1 MATSLQQSPR
11 RNVQQSSNGLT
22 LKSII
27 AFIVNKWYW
36 FIISLAVTMS
46 MATIYIMRTPPMY
59 SRAAS
64 LLVKDEE
71 RNGLA
76 KSSVDMSKMG
86 LVKYVSNL
94 ENERRVL
101 TSRELMKEVVRR
113 LDLNDRYS
121 IKNGLRYDVIYKQS
135 PVLFYAADNEEAS
148 TPVSFNFILE
158 KDNKIN
164 ISDVKVS
171 GKKID
176 KTFTTTFGDSVRIGN
191 TTFNVVKPTWD
202 ASEFVGKK
210 IAYAHTSLKT
220 AAAVYAHALNAYVTS
235 PKASIIDI
243 HFTCT
248 SVREADDVLTTLIQV
263 YEERWIEDQNQVAV
277 STNKFIAERLA
288 VIEKELG
295 QVDSDI
301 SSFKSDNLLP
311 DVNAA
316 SSIYLN
322 QSVEAQANII
332 NLSNQISIAEMV
344 KKQLSTENLSQPLP
358 SNTMVNA
365 DIESAISQYNTL
377 VIERNRLLDS
387 TNESNPIV
395 KERTDALRTWRA
407 SIMAS
412 LNAYIETLRK
422 QMANVSEQA
431 NAANNKIA
439 SSPDQAKYIMSV
451 ERQQKVKESL
461 YMFLLQK
468 REENELSQAFSA
480 YNTSVVVEPEG
491 STAPTS
497 PDKNGILLIAFAIGL
512 VIPLAIFIIREILD
526 TKIRGKKDLVS
537 LKVPYLG
544 EIPATISEPHG
555 FDRFK
560 KHAKQERQIV
570 ITDRSRDAVN
580 EAFRVLR
587 TNLEYMGVDETGN
600 NKGCK
605 VISITS
611 ANPGSGK
618 TFVSVNLAKVLA
630 LKGKKVLLIDLDIRK
645 GSLSKIIGKPKKG
658 IVDFLAGKVEAD
670 VILNKE
676 IDNTP
681 TLDAIGI
688 GTVPPN
694 PSELLSSEKLDR
706 LITELR
712 KDYDFIILD
721 CPPVEIVTDAKVINR
736 LVDMTIFIIRAG
748 LLEKDELPTI
758 QEYYDDSRYRNM
770 AILLNATDIRSG
782 YGYHRYGYHYGYGR
796 NYGYGYGTYGSK

>member
-1 MATSLQQSPR
+1 MATTLQQSQR
-11 RNVQQSSNGLT
+11 RNIQQSSNGLT

-36 FIISLAVTMS
+36 FVISLAVTMS
-46 MATIYIMRTPPMY
+46 IATIKIMRTPPMY

-76 KSSVDMSKMG
+76 RSSVDMSKMG

-94 ENERRVL
+94 ENERRVI
-101 TSRELMKEVVRR
+101 TSRELMKEVVKR

-135 PVLFYAADNEEAS
+135 PVLFHAVNDSIDSEA
-148 TPVSFNFILE
+148 VSFNFILE

-164 ISDVKVS
+164 ISDVKVQ

-176 KTFTTTFGDSVRIGN
+176 ETFTTTFGNSLRIGD
-191 TTFNVVKPTWD
+191 TTFEVVKPTWK
-202 ASEFVGKK
+202 ASAFVGEK
-210 IAYAHTSLKT
+210 IAYAHTTLK
-220 AAAVYAHALNAYVTS
+220 AAAAAYAHALNAYVTS

-248 SVREADDVLTTLIQV
+248 SVREADDVLNTLIQV
-263 YEERWIEDQNQVAV
+263 YNERWIEDQNEVAV

-295 QVDSDI
+295 KVDSDI

-311 DVNAA
+311 DVNTA
-316 SSIYLN
+316 SGMYMS
-322 QSVEAQANII
+322 QSAEAQANII

-344 KKQLSTENLSQPLP
+344 KNQLSDDNLDQPLP

-365 DIESAISQYNTL
+365 NIESAISQYNTL
-377 VIERNRLLDS
+377 VIERNRLLES
-387 TNESNPIV
+387 TKESNPIV
-395 KERTDALRTWRA
+395 KDRTQELRTLRA
-407 SIMAS
+407 GIMAS
-412 LNAYIETLRK
+412 LNAYIATLRK
-422 QMANVSEQA
+422 QISNASEQVL
-431 NAANNKIA
+431 AANGKIA

-491 STAPTS
+491 STSPTS
-497 PDKNGILLIAFAIGL
+497 PDTNGILLIAFAIGL
-512 VIPLAIFIIREILD
+512 VIPLAIFIIRELLD
-526 TKIRGKKDLVS
+526 TKIRGKKDLS
-537 LKVPYLG
+537 ALKIPYLG
-544 EIPATISEPHG
+544 EIPATIHEPHG
-555 FDRFK
+555 FDRLK
-560 KHAKQERQIV
+560 KHSKQEKQIV

-587 TNLEYMGVDETGN
+587 TNLEYMGIDETGAN
-600 NKGCK
+600 NGCK

-645 GSLSKIIGKPKKG
+645 GSLSKIIGRPSKG
-658 IVDFLAGKVEAD
+658 IVDFIVGKAQEDAIIIKD
-670 VILNKE
+670 V
-676 IDNTP
+676 DNTP
-681 TLDAIGI
+681 GLDAIGI

-706 LITELR
+706 LITDMREQ
-712 KDYDFIILD
+712 YDFIILD

-758 QEYYDDSRYRNM
+758 QEYYDDKRYRNM
-770 AILLNATDIRSG
+770 AILLNATDVRSG

>member
-1 MATSLQQSPR
+1 MATTLQQSQR
-11 RNVQQSSNGLT
+11 RNIQQTSNGLT

-27 AFIVNKWYW
+27 AFTINKWYW
-36 FIISLAVTMS
+36 FVISLAVTMS
-46 MATIYIMRTPPMY
+46 IATIYLMRTPPVY

-76 KSSVDMSKMG
+76 KSSIDMSKMG
-86 LVKYVSNL
+86 IVKYVSNL
-94 ENERRVL
+94 ENERRVI
-101 TSRELMKEVVRR
+101 TSRELMKEVVKR
-113 LDLNDRYS
+113 LNLNDRYS

-135 PVLFYAADNEEAS
+135 PVLFLAEDAADPER
-148 TPVSFNFILE
+148 VSFNFVLE
-158 KDNKIN
+158 KDNKIT
-164 ISDVKVS
+164 ITDVKVD
-171 GKKID
+171 GKEIDKKI
-176 KTFTTTFGDSVRIGN
+176 TTTFGDSIHIGS
-191 TTFNVVKPTWD
+191 TYFRVVKPTWK
-202 ASEFVGKK
+202 ASDFIGKK
-210 IAYAHTSLKT
+210 IVYSHISLYDASVAYAR
-220 AAAVYAHALNAYVTS
+220 ALNAYVSS

-243 HFTCT
+243 HFSCS
-248 SVREADDVLTTLIQV
+248 SVKEADDVLNTLIEV
-263 YEERWIEDQNQVAV
+263 YNEHWIEDQNQVAV

-295 QVDSDI
+295 EVESNISDY
-301 SSFKSDNLLP
+301 KSNNLLP

-316 SSIYLN
+316 SSMYMS
-322 QSVEAQANII
+322 QSAEAQAAII

-344 KKQLSTENLSQPLP
+344 RNQLSEDSLDQPLP

-365 DIESAISQYNTL
+365 NIESAITQYNTL
-377 VIERNRLLDS
+377 VIERNRLLES
-387 TNESNPIV
+387 TKESNPIV
-395 KERTDALRTWRA
+395 KDRTEELRTWRA
-407 SIMAS
+407 SILAS
-412 LNAYIETLRK
+412 LNAYIATLRK

-431 NAANNKIA
+431 MAANGKIA
-439 SSPDQAKYIMSV
+439 SSPDQAKYLMSV

-491 STAPTS
+491 STSPTS
-497 PDKNGILLIAFAIGL
+497 PDSKGIMFMAFIIGL
-512 VIPLAIFIIREILD
+512 VLPLAIFIIRELLD
-526 TKIRGKKDLVS
+526 TKIRGKKDLAA
-537 LKVPYLG
+537 LNIPYLG
-544 EIPATISEPHG
+544 EIPTTIHKPHG

-560 KHAKQERQIV
+560 KKSKQERQIV

-587 TNLEYMGVDETGN
+587 TNLEYMGVDETGVN
-600 NKGCK
+600 NGCK

-645 GSLSKIIGKPKKG
+645 GSLSKIIGKPSKG
-658 IVDFLAGKVEAD
+658 IVDFIVGKVQEDA
-670 VILNKE
+670 IFNRE

-694 PSELLSSEKLDR
+694 PSELLSSEKLDQ
-706 LITELR
+706 LIENLR
-712 KDYDFIILD
+712 QQYDFIILD

-758 QEYYDDSRYRNM
+758 QEYYDDNRYRNM